1 MSSSHYVVVKMG
13 TKSQLS
19 LCRINI
25 FIVKNS
31 TSTTAKTSTFY
42 FPITDA
48 VTSVKENVPIGSFV
62 FRPPTVVEG
71 NEKVSFWTESDLFT
85 VDPRS
90 GDITTRIGMD
100 YESAKVHDMQIFG
113 KTKAGQSVCNVQVFV
128 ESVDEYPPV
137 FGKTQYLFN
146 LPRDAAPGDVLG
158 QVQAT
163 DRDKGPDGQIVYSL
177 TTPSPYFTVNPAKGT
192 ILVSRPPDT
201 GLLSPARR
209 SRRSVQEVRLVIEAN
224 SRRLGSLSSSV
235 QVFVSVDEM
244 ALPSRAQDGGSGS
257 VAPWL
262 TGVIVGI
269 VLILVALAVAA
280 LFYCRFKRAKDD
292 KERKL
297 RLTGNLNF
305 ICFVFSI
312 KTLLMRR

>member
-13 TKSQLS
+13 SKNRLS

-31 TSTTAKTSTFY
+31 TSTAKTSTFY

-48 VTSVKENVPIGSFV
+48 VTSVKENVPIGTFV
-62 FRPPTVVEG
+62 FRPPIVVEG
-71 NEKVSFWTESDLFT
+71 NEIVSFWTESDLFT
-85 VDPRS
+85 VDPKS
-90 GDITTRIGMD
+90 GDISTRIGMD
-100 YESAKVHDMQIFG
+100 YESARIHDLQIFG
-113 KTKAGQSVCNVQVFV
+113 KTKAGQSACNVQVLI

-146 LPRDAAPGDVLG
+146 LPRDAMPGDVLG
-158 QVQAT
+158 QVQAS
-163 DRDKGPDGQIVYSL
+163 DRDKGPDGHIVYSL
-177 TTPSPYFTVNPAKGT
+177 ATPNLYFTVNPAKGT

-209 SRRSVQEVRLVIEAN
+209 ARRSVQEVRLVIQAN
-224 SRRLGSLSSSV
+224 SRRLGSLSSTV
-235 QVFVSVDEM
+235 QAFVSVDEM
-244 ALPSRAQDGGSGS
+244 ALPSRAEDGGSGS
-257 VAPWL
+257 VAPWV

-280 LFYCRFKRAKDD
+280 LFYCRIKRAKDD

-297 RLTGNLNF
+297 RLTG
-305 ICFVFSI
+305 
-312 KTLLMRR
+312 